1 MLSVTEEN
9 KKTTIQK
16 FKIAILEDNMFYNR
30 LLKKQL
36 DDYFENLGVLTN
48 CVFSIKS
55 FTNTTDF
62 INNFSESTDVAL
74 LDFYLEDGE
83 TALKVMEQIKEKSKD
98 CNVIIISGI
107 KIIHSYYKTFWLGA
121 VDFVNK
127 DRTAPLR
134 TCRLI
139 ESIFAEK
146 LGVKS

>member
-98 CNVIIISGI
+98 CKVIIISGI
-107 KIIHSYYKTFWLGA
+107 KNIHSYYKTFWLGA

>member
-1 MLSVTEEN
+1 MDEN
-9 KKTTIQK
+9 NKPPIQK

-55 FTNTTDF
+55 YTNTNDFVNNLTDG
-62 INNFSESTDVAL
+62 TDVAL

-83 TALKVMEQIKEKSKD
+83 TALKVMEKIKEKSPECKI
-98 CNVIIISGI
+98 IIISGI
-107 KIIHSYYKTFWLGA
+107 KNVHSYYKTFWLGA
-121 VDFVNK
+121 VDFITK

-134 TCRLI
+134 SCRLI
-139 ESIFAEK
+139 ESIFSEK
-146 LGVKS
+146 FGVKS